1 MRRSG
6 FWSSS
11 IAVIVVLTTLT
22 LLPSFGAGA
31 APSGSNPPLGVHL
44 SYLDDPTTAT
54 ITWYTTAATTSR
66 AEWGRSIGP
75 PYLFHASG
83 VDYGSPGGTRLH
95 VVNLTGLTPGATYFY
110 RIGDAGMAS
119 SFGQATFRAAP
130 VKGAS
135 DTFTFAAAGDWGD
148 TNQTAVTSSG
158 IAKRNPNLVLPVGD
172 LYYTDQESGVR
183 SVYGKWSAFGA
194 GSFVQSAM
202 GNHEEAAPASDVT
215 PLAVHCAFSNLP
227 GNERTYAFT
236 WGNTFFVTLDFG
248 ADGFGQAD
256 GVDGT
261 VQGCDGV
268 AGTAAIRAWVDAK
281 LAAADADPSIRWIVV
296 YFHFMCYDPTTTGFS
311 LLCPID
317 GPNDQIEDILTN
329 RHVDLV
335 LYGHDHVYGRT
346 YPVHFQTVTQ
356 TGNAYSDPGAPVY
369 LNIGTGGLSG
379 GGTCRTAAWVAACRV
394 APPAKG
400 FGWFQVS
407 PTLIRYE
414 FVESASGV
422 IDSFTLKK
430 SPSTGFA
437 VSADPSAVHLQPGDT
452 GASTVTVL
460 GASADPVSLSVSG
473 CPPGASCAVS
483 PSSGSPPFTSSL
495 SVTTFASSPP
505 GHFRTTVVASNASAS
520 TRAPFDVTVAPR
532 FTRTYQRGDNG
543 AYSETDDAEIDSG
556 LPDTNAG
563 SATLLRV
570 DGQGCH
576 GGPTSRVC
584 KVLLKFPQV
593 MGSNAGQ
600 IPIGATIVSATL
612 QLYIPSNNGTT
623 EDLYQTWES
632 WSEAT
637 VTWNSLATHGSPQR
651 GGVVFTFV
659 PAPPGS
665 VSVNVTY
672 VVQKWA
678 EGDPNQGVLLSA
690 LNGDAVEYA
699 SSEFSTLANRPKLT
713 VTYEAPVAPELRDP
727 RAWPFSE
734 DSIWNLP
741 IGASAG
747 YVAAGIAQATARG
760 MTTDPDVLILNPSA
774 PITPV
779 YLNSDAWTGRSRCDL
794 QGGVLFEA
802 PITAG
807 FVVPGASVGS
817 TPNHAV
823 AILDADGKTLIQ
835 GQPYTHCTA
844 DGPVT
849 MWWFQ
854 KDEQIDGTGVSGGH
868 GGSKLSS
875 IGGTIRL
882 GELVPGGMIRHA
894 MKVNLDA
901 HANLFFD
908 TSTGGFRWPAT
919 VADFCAPTCY
929 GGTNPALR
937 MGSLLAL
944 PPGFDMSSLET
955 DAARIVARGFVDYG
969 AYVVDNTGWSVYG
982 LATEFSTAGSV
993 EQEFASSWGFS
1004 MTPASKD
1011 VPWARDMD
1019 RIFGALN
1026 VVDNW
1031 NFANWQTVSASGG
1044 TLGAGLG
1051 ATLTAWAPPLLATPT
1066 PSPFDF
1072 SLSTSPSS
1080 GFVPVHGGS
1089 VSATVTAQRTF
1100 GPSHTVQY
1108 SCTGLPSGS
1117 TCTFTPPSGDPTSTA
1132 TLVLATSSS
1141 TPPGTYTVSVQATD
1155 GTITRTSGFTLTVG
1169 DPLLAYDMET
1179 LTGSG
1184 LQKDLSGHGN
1194 DGTITGTTIVSGKV
1208 GLARHFAGSGDRI
1221 TAPAISVPATDF
1233 TVAAWFRWTTNPSP
1247 YYSGIQGGGGS
1258 WELRVMADGRLGA
1271 TFYQS
1276 IGPDVFTE
1284 IVSPLDW

>member
-1 MRRSG
+1 
-6 FWSSS
+6 
-11 IAVIVVLTTLT
+11 
-22 LLPSFGAGA
+22 
-31 APSGSNPPLGVHL
+31 
-44 SYLDDPTTAT
+44 
-54 ITWYTTAATTSR
+54 
-66 AEWGRSIGP
+66 
-75 PYLFHASG
+75 
-83 VDYGSPGGTRLH
+83 
-95 VVNLTGLTPGATYFY
+95 
-110 RIGDAGMAS
+110 
-119 SFGQATFRAAP
+119 
-130 VKGAS
+130 
-135 DTFTFAAAGDWGD
+135 
-148 TNQTAVTSSG
+148 
-158 IAKRNPNLVLPVGD
+158 
-172 LYYTDQESGVR
+172 
-183 SVYGKWSAFGA
+183 
-194 GSFVQSAM
+194 M

-215 PLAVHCAFSNLP
+215 PLGVHCAFSNLP

-236 WGNTFFVTLDFG
+236 YGNTFFVTLDFG
-248 ADGFGQAD
+248 ADGFGQLD

-346 YPVHFQTVTQ
+346 YPVHFQTVAQ

-379 GGTCRTAAWVAACRV
+379 GGPRRRAAGVAAGRV

-430 SPSTGFA
+430 SPSAGFA

-495 SVTTFASSPP
+495 SVTTFSSSPA
-505 GHFRTTVVASNASAS
+505 GHFRMTVIASNTSAS

-532 FTRTYQRGDNG
+532 FTRTYQRGDTG

-556 LPDTNAG
+556 FPDANIG

-576 GGPTSRVC
+576 SGPTSRVC

-593 MGSNAGQ
+593 MGSNTGQ

-623 EDLYQTWES
+623 EDLNQIWES
-632 WSEAT
+632 WTETT
-637 VTWNSLATHGSPQR
+637 VTWNSFATHGFPLRS
-651 GGVVFTFV
+651 GVVFTFV
-659 PAPPGS
+659 QAP
-665 VSVNVTY
+665 
-672 VVQKWA
+672 
-678 EGDPNQGVLLSA
+678 
-690 LNGDAVEYA
+690 
-699 SSEFSTLANRPKLT
+699 
-713 VTYEAPVAPELRDP
+713 
-727 RAWPFSE
+727 
-734 DSIWNLP
+734 
-741 IGASAG
+741 
-747 YVAAGIAQATARG
+747 ARG
-760 MTTDPDVLILNPSA
+760 MTMDPDVLILNSSA

-779 YLNSDAWTGRSRCDL
+779 YLNSDAWTGRSRCGI

-802 PITAG
+802 PIPAG
-807 FVVPGASVGS
+807 FVVPGASPGS

-894 MKVNLDA
+894 MKVSLDA

-937 MGSLLAL
+937 MGALLAL
-944 PPGFDMSSLET
+944 PPGFETSSLET
-955 DAARIVARGFVDYG
+955 DAARILARGFLDYG
-969 AYVVDNTGWSVYG
+969 AYVVDNAGWSVYG
-982 LATEFSTAGSV
+982 LDTEFSTAGSV
-993 EQEFASSWGFS
+993 EQEFARSWGFS
-1004 MTPASKD
+1004 MTPAAKD

-1019 RIFGALN
+1019 RIFGALA

-1031 NFANWQTVSASGG
+1031 NLANWQSVSASGG

-1051 ATLTAWAPPLLATPT
+1051 APRTAWAPPLLAIPT
-1066 PSPFDF
+1066 PAPFDF

-1080 GFVPVHGGS
+1080 GFVPVHGQS
-1089 VSATVTAQRTF
+1089 MAMTVTAQRTF
-1100 GPSHTVQY
+1100 GPSHSGPY
-1108 SCTGLPSGS
+1108 SCT
-1117 TCTFTPPSGDPTSTA
+1117 
-1132 TLVLATSSS
+1132 
-1141 TPPGTYTVSVQATD
+1141 
-1155 GTITRTSGFTLTVG
+1155 
-1169 DPLLAYDMET
+1169 
-1179 LTGSG
+1179 
-1184 LQKDLSGHGN
+1184 
-1194 DGTITGTTIVSGKV
+1194 
-1208 GLARHFAGSGDRI
+1208 
-1221 TAPAISVPATDF
+1221 
-1233 TVAAWFRWTTNPSP
+1233 
-1247 YYSGIQGGGGS
+1247 
-1258 WELRVMADGRLGA
+1258 
-1271 TFYQS
+1271 
-1276 IGPDVFTE
+1276 
-1284 IVSPLDW
+1284 